1 MSVPTKHMEMMY
13 AGLLVWD
20 DLGILCSVPITSYA
34 YGEGQSSTQFMHQS
48 YLYSLSADIFV

>member
-1 MSVPTKHMEMMY
+1 MEMMY

-20 DLGILCSVPITSYA
+20 DLGIICSIPITSYA
-34 YGEGQSSTQFMHQS
+34 YEEKQSSTQFMHQS